1 MVITII
7 IFFLKIIKINHLCVD
22 DDIILSSRVF
32 RWPQEIE
39 QFLDLATSRV
49 IQKKGVVE
57 GQLKTKKTEFEFE
70 YAIE

>member
-1 MVITII
+1 MI
-7 IFFLKIIKINHLCVD
+7 D
-22 DDIILSSRVF
+22 DDISLSSRVF

-70 YAIE
+70 YGKTIFSKVVRI

>member
-1 MVITII
+1 MKITKFI
-7 IFFLKIIKINHLCVD
+7 D
-22 DDIILSSRVF
+22 DDINLSSRGF

-57 GQLKTKKTEFEFE
+57 SQLKSKKAEFELE
-70 YAIE
+70 YARLFLLFLDLIF

>member
-1 MVITII
+1 MKYGK
-7 IFFLKIIKINHLCVD
+7 KIITD
-22 DDIILSSRVF
+22 DDIHLSSRVF

-49 IQKKGVVE
+49 IQKKRVVE

-70 YAIE
+70 YVDDY

>member
-1 MVITII
+1 M
-7 IFFLKIIKINHLCVD
+7 L
-22 DDIILSSRVF
+22 

-57 GQLKTKKTEFEFE
+57 GQLKTKKTEFESE
-70 YAIE
+70 YVMRLFT